1 MIRNNVI
8 QCSDEEDDSASD
20 DEDAGTSEDE
30 IHKHQEEKMIV
41 GEDEEYSSQVV
52 KTKQVAMKRDA
63 PSGS

>member
-8 QCSDEEDDSASD
+8 QQVMKKMVAQVMMRMEVLV
-20 DEDAGTSEDE
+20 E
-30 IHKHQEEKMIV
+30 IRKHQEEKMIV
-41 GEDEEYSSQVV
+41 GEDEEDSSSGV